1 MARIL
6 QILTRLA
13 VRGVPRHVLD
23 LSAGLLARGHQVE
36 IVAGRSEPGEGSL
49 WEEASQRGIP
59 ATYLLALQRALSP
72 TADAAAF
79 LGLYRK
85 IIRTRPDI
93 VHTHISKAGVLGR
106 LAARLA
112 GVPVVVHTYHGQ
124 VEELEGSSLKSRLL
138 RGGEKLAARRTDAL
152 IAVSGE
158 TAAGLQALGLGRAA
172 QYRVI
177 RNGIDLK
184 YFDPDLASPSP
195 AVSGSPLLGVIASL
209 TPEKGLDLLL
219 KALGS
224 LAPRYPQLRLCLVG
238 DGPLRGELEAQA
250 RGLGLEARVYFAG
263 NVADVRPYLRAFDL
277 LVVPSRREG
286 QGRVLIEA
294 MAMGRPVVAA
304 HVGGIPELI
313 RHGHNGWLVLP
324 ENPAALA
331 QAIAAL
337 LDDPPLRAALAQ
349 EGRRGAEH
357 TFGLEHMVTQV
368 EQLYLELS
376 AGSRRP

>member
-6 QILTRLA
+6 QVLTRLA

-36 IVAGRSEPGEGSL
+36 IIAGRSEPGEGSL
-49 WEEASQRGIP
+49 WEEAERRQLP
-59 ATYLLALQRALSP
+59 AIYLPALQRAVSP
-72 TADAAAF
+72 SADTAAF
-79 LGLYRK
+79 VGLYQK
-85 IIRTRPDI
+85 IRRTRPDL

-124 VEELEGSSLKSRLL
+124 VEELEGASLKSRLL

-158 TAAGLQALGLGRAA
+158 TAAGLEALGLGASH

-177 RNGIDLK
+177 RNGIDLE
-184 YFDPDLASPSP
+184 YFTPDLDAAP
-195 AVSGSPLLGVIASL
+195 AVVPGSPLLGAIASL

-219 KALGS
+219 GALGS
-224 LAPRYPQLRLCLVG
+224 LAPRYPQLGLCVVG

-250 RGLGLEARVYFAG
+250 RGLGLEARVHFAG
-263 NVADVRPYLRAFDL
+263 NVADVRPYLQAFDL

-286 QGRVLIEA
+286 QGRVLMEA

-304 HVGGIPELI
+304 RVGGIPELVH
-313 RHGHNGWLVLP
+313 HGHNGWLVPP
-324 ENPAALA
+324 EDPAALG

-337 LDDPPLRAALAQ
+337 LDDAGLRTALAQ
-349 EGRRGAEH
+349 EGRRGAERE
-357 TFGLEHMVTQV
+357 FGLEQMVTQV

-376 AGSRRP
+376 AGSRQP